1 MAQTTSGELET
12 GITERSAPAD
22 LEQART
28 EIGHLREQLVRAES
42 EAARVPEL
50 EAQAAHGRTAE
61 AEVAYMRGSLSWRV
75 TKPLRA
81 AKRLLRR

>member
-1 MAQTTSGELET
+1 M
-12 GITERSAPAD
+12 PAD

-50 EAQAAHGRTAE
+50 EAQAAHGRDAE
-61 AEVAYMRGSLSWRV
+61 AEVAHMRGSLSWRV

-81 AKRLLRR
+81 GKRLLHR

>member
-12 GITERSAPAD
+12 GIAERSVPAD

-50 EAQAAHGRTAE
+50 EAQAAHGRDAE
-61 AEVAYMRGSLSWRV
+61 AEVAHMRSSLSWRV

-81 AKRLLRR
+81 AKRLLHR

>member
-12 GITERSAPAD
+12 AIAERSASAD

-50 EAQAAHGRTAE
+50 EAQAAHGRDAE